1 MENKWTESLKKNALI
16 VNTYRRKVEHARSE
30 KKEATMYDELERED
44 LEPILANALNMVKA
58 NIPAGMKPPKDT
70 DELLIMFSESG
81 LAETFGIRDTEMK
94 DMMGENIEQ
103 NPNGEITLEQLMA
116 MSQQQQ
122 PIVAPMPQGYSQAPR
137 STVKRVN
144 AKGISTKSPMTGG
157 VN

>member
-58 NIPAGMKPPKDT
+58 NIPSGMKPPKDT

-116 MSQQQQ
+116 MSQQQ
-122 PIVAPMPQGYSQAPR
+122 PIVAPMPQGYSQAPKNM
-137 STVKRVN
+137 VKRPN
-144 AKGISTKSPMTGG
+144 PQGSFPKSPMTGG